1 MANTWN
7 QSGTTWNTGRFG
19 TTDAITTG
27 WGADAWNTGGSWGQA
42 NDEVAQL
49 TGVSAT
55 FSLGTL
61 ISGAQQ
67 GWGRSQWGEE
77 PWGESNNPV
86 VTLSGQSFTACI
98 GSFSVSAQIAVG
110 WGQDGWG
117 VEDWGE
123 SGLTLELTAPDAIQ
137 SDIGSETSWGK
148 QTWGSQNNGWS
159 GEYYLVPADV
169 MGLTGV
175 SSTSGVGSISPVIDA
190 SFSLTAPSAITSSVG
205 SLDPNDQ
212 SMGLTGQAITSG
224 VGVLSPA
231 DVEGIT
237 GISFTASIGSVTIT
251 SNPTI
256 IPTSLSIT
264 SAVGSLAPAD
274 VMGLTGLTFTASVG
288 SIAPADVMGL
298 TGQSVTSSVA
308 GFGTSDGFGIQAY
321 SAVDTGSNT
330 SYTNVA

>member
-67 GWGRSQWGEE
+67 GWGRSEWGEE

-86 VTLSGQSFTACI
+86 VTLSGQSFTASI
-98 GSFSVSAQIAVG
+98 GSVSVSAQIAVG

-175 SSTSGVGSISPVIDA
+175 T
-190 SFSLTAPSAITSSVG
+190 
-205 SLDPNDQ
+205 
-212 SMGLTGQAITSG
+212 
-224 VGVLSPA
+224 
-231 DVEGIT
+231 
-237 GISFTASIGSVTIT
+237 
-251 SNPTI
+251 
-256 IPTSLSIT
+256 
-264 SAVGSLAPAD
+264 
-274 VMGLTGLTFTASVG
+274 
-288 SIAPADVMGL
+288 
-298 TGQSVTSSVA
+298 
-308 GFGTSDGFGIQAY
+308 
-321 SAVDTGSNT
+321 
-330 SYTNVA
+330 